1 MSYTDKLFSIDGKK
15 IVLTGASRGI
25 GNAIAKALFQCGAK
39 VIGCSRF
46 KPEDVSYFDE
56 YHTVD
61 LEKEE
66 SINYFIRKVIENN
79 SVIDCLINAGGI
91 TIPNVSENSETTIKN
106 FDKTIAINLKASF
119 LLIEGLKNNFNTKGG
134 SIINISSI
142 AQYTGFPNNPS
153 YTASK
158 GGLKQLTMAYAND
171 LADKNIR
178 VNNIAP
184 GYIKTKM
191 TEKSYND
198 PKLYKKRLQHTLL
211 NRWGKPEDIVGG
223 VIYLSSN
230 ASSYITGSTILIDG
244 GWISKGMV

>member
-1 MSYTDKLFSIDGKK
+1 
-15 IVLTGASRGI
+15 
-25 GNAIAKALFQCGAK
+25 
-39 VIGCSRF
+39 
-46 KPEDVSYFDE
+46 
-56 YHTVD
+56 
-61 LEKEE
+61 
-66 SINYFIRKVIENN
+66 
-79 SVIDCLINAGGI
+79 
-91 TIPNVSENSETTIKN
+91 
-106 FDKTIAINLKASF
+106 
-119 LLIEGLKNNFNTKGG
+119 
-134 SIINISSI
+134 
-142 AQYTGFPNNPS
+142 
-153 YTASK
+153 
-158 GGLKQLTMAYAND
+158 MAYAND

-230 ASSYITGSTILIDG
+230 ASSYTTGSTILIDG